1 MTCNFFNKIKLP
13 WLTKAKCYLILTE
26 MTKITCN
33 FFNKIKLPWLTK
45 AKCYLILTE
54 MTKMTWNGNP
64 LAYKNF
70 IYF

>member
-33 FFNKIKLPWLTK
+33 FFNKINLPWLTK
-45 AKCYLILTE
+45 AKCYLLLTE
-54 MTKMTWNGNP
+54 MT
-64 LAYKNF
+64 
-70 IYF
+70 